1 VGVGWRR
8 LARLVFAAA
17 VGSGGLFVSAGVFLV
32 GFMGSG
38 KTSTARRLSELL
50 GWRWVDLDA
59 EIESAA
65 GRAIS
70 GIFAEAG
77 EAGFRLREREALIQ
91 WLTVDQAVVA
101 CGGGVVLDPRSLEDL
116 LAQPWVYSLRVSPE
130 TVFQRVGADR
140 NRPLLQGADP
150 LSRIQELME
159 ARRPLYD
166 RFPCQIDTDGLRPS
180 EVAARI
186 FSDLRKRGLSPA

>member
-1 VGVGWRR
+1 
-8 LARLVFAAA
+8 
-17 VGSGGLFVSAGVFLV
+17 VSAAVFLV

-38 KTSTARRLSELL
+38 KTATARRLAELL
-50 GWRWVDLDA
+50 SWGWADLDT
-59 EIESAA
+59 EIESST
-65 GRAIS
+65 GLGIP
-70 GIFAEAG
+70 GIFAEEG
-77 EAGFRLREREALIQ
+77 EAGFRLREREALCR
-91 WLTVDQAVVA
+91 WLTAERVVVA
-101 CGGGVVLDPRSLEDL
+101 CGGGVVLDPRNLEDL
-116 LAQPWVYSLRVSPE
+116 LAQPCVYCLRVSPE

-150 LSRIQELME
+150 LSRIRELME

-166 RFPCQIDTDGLRPS
+166 RFPCQVDTDGLRPS